1 MLTKAIDDK
10 NHTIAMLRDEI
21 EVTKKQNDED
31 CDQLKDL
38 IEQTKTIMV
47 VKVCRSNTR
56 PVDLRPKNGMYDS

>member
-1 MLTKAIDDK
+1 MLAKAIDDK

-21 EVTKKQNDED
+21 EITKKQNDED

-47 VKVCRSNTR
+47 VKVCRSNT
-56 PVDLRPKNGMYDS
+56 